1 LRLYQERKKDGDKFH
16 IDDHYVK
23 YLTKLG
29 LGKQE
34 KKIDASVT
42 VGGDKSWESLQNS
55 YLLIQKDYKKKYEQS
70 AMKVMEDLIL
80 TTFISAYSFVMSI
93 HCK

>member
-1 LRLYQERKKDGDKFH
+1 LYQERTNDGGKFH
-16 IDDHYVK
+16 IDDRYVK

-42 VGGDKSWESLQNS
+42 VGGDNLGSHFKTVT
-55 YLLIQKDYKKKYEQS
+55 Y
-70 AMKVMEDLIL
+70 
-80 TTFISAYSFVMSI
+80 
-93 HCK
+93 